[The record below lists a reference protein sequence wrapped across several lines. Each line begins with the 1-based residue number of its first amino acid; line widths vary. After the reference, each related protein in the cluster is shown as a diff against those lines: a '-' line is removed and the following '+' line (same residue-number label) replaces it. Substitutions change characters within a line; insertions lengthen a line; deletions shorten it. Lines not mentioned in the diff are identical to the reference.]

1 MIKEQDLVEAIVEC
15 QGEKNPNANTCIK
28 LAAFYTILDHI
39 RGTDTPTNH
48 SFASEPTERVMYNS
62 GSEFSEAVDGKP
74 YDAVLMVMDELMEV
88 LQALMPKLYY
98 ATLDKLRD

>member
-1 MIKEQDLVEAIVEC
+1 MIKEQDLLEAIAEC

-28 LAAFYTILDHI
+28 LAAYYTILNNISEKAYSH
-39 RGTDTPTNH
+39 
-48 SFASEPTERVMYNS
+48 ASGPTERVILNS
-62 GSEFSEAVDGKP
+62 GSEFSEAVEGKS
-74 YDAVLMVMDELMEV
+74 YDKVLMVIDELMDV